1 MQKASAP
8 KKRKKNMCENQLA
21 VCNVVYVSIIM
32 INACIRA
39 KEYWSGYYTSR
50 PFTKHMSR
58 VLESTLRSAEILLSL
73 SIAHHRYLP
82 HHATLLGD
90 MVRARRELAL
100 FQHHDG
106 MTCPIVSMTV

>member
-1 MQKASAP
+1 
-8 KKRKKNMCENQLA
+8 
-21 VCNVVYVSIIM
+21 M